1 MNAPRAAVIL
11 AAGRGERMKSALP
24 KVLHK
29 VGGKPLL
36 DWIGDLARDS
46 GCMRT
51 VVVISPRAPEV
62 RAHLEKRGATLA
74 LQEEPLGTAHA
85 ARSAEAAL
93 RDFSGDVVV
102 LLNDT
107 PLIRPE
113 TVDALFKARDDADLV
128 LLAFEAADPTGY
140 GRLVRTGDGQV
151 EAIVEHRD
159 ATAEQ
164 RQITLCNSGVM
175 AADRALLFDLLS
187 QVRNDNAKGEYYIT
201 DIVALAR
208 AAGKRVRYAVA
219 AEAELMGVNSR
230 AELAEAEAAFQQRMR
245 ARVLDQGVTLI
256 APDTVF
262 FAHDTAIEQ
271 DVTIEPH
278 VVFGPGVHV
287 GAGAII
293 HAYCHITEATIGA
306 QSEIGPFAR
315 LRPGAR
321 LSAHVKIGNFVE
333 VKNATF
339 GEGAK
344 ASHLAYVG
352 DASVGARAN
361 LGAGAITCN
370 YDGFD
375 KFNTVIGEG
384 AFIGSDTALIAPVS
398 VGAGAFTAAGS
409 VITKDVA
416 ANALAVARGRQAEI
430 PGWADQFRARK
441 AAEKAKK

>member
-1 MNAPRAAVIL
+1 
-11 AAGRGERMKSALP
+11 
-24 KVLHK
+24 
-29 VGGKPLL
+29 
-36 DWIGDLARDS
+36 
-46 GCMRT
+46 
-51 VVVISPRAPEV
+51 
-62 RAHLEKRGATLA
+62 
-74 LQEEPLGTAHA
+74 
-85 ARSAEAAL
+85 
-93 RDFSGDVVV
+93 
-102 LLNDT
+102 
-107 PLIRPE
+107 
-113 TVDALFKARDDADLV
+113 DLV